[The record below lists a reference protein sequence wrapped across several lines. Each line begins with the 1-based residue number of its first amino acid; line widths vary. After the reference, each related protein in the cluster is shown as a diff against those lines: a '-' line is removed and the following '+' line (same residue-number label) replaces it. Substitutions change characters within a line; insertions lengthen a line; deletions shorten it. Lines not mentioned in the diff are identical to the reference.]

1 MSLINLQMNIAN
13 IFNRL
18 SKVAAFGLATL
29 MLMVAITPGVVAAAI
44 SQGYRS
50 NEPLT
55 AGTLVSSDKNDQ
67 SGLVIPANIDN
78 ADNLM
83 GVVVSEQDATLSVT
97 NPSDSLQVATNGSTQ
112 ALVTDIGGEI
122 KAGDSITASPVSG
135 IGMKANDNVKIVGV
149 AQADAKFNGKTTK
162 VKNKTGGEETI
173 NVGTVPVIIQ
183 VSFYVP
189 ETKKS
194 PVPEALQLF
203 VDSIAGKQV
212 ALERLVASAAIVLAA
227 VITIAILLYSAIHN
241 SMISIGRNPLAQGS
255 IYRGLWQVIITSL
268 IIFIVALASAY
279 FVLTR

>member
-1 MSLINLQMNIAN
+1 MSLINPQMNISNAIN
-13 IFNRL
+13 SL
-18 SKVAAFGLATL
+18 SKLAAMGLASL
-29 MLMVAITPGVVAAAI
+29 MLMIAITPGVVAAAI

-50 NEPLT
+50 NDSLV
-55 AGTLVSSDKNDQ
+55 AGTLVSADKSDQD
-67 SGLVIPANIDN
+67 GLVIPANIDN
-78 ADNLM
+78 ADKLV
-83 GVVVSEQDATLSVT
+83 GIVVAEQDATLSVT
-97 NPSDSLQVATNGSTQ
+97 NPSDSLQVATNGTAQ

-135 IGMKANDNVKIVGV
+135 VGMKANDNVKIVGV
-149 AQADAKFNGKTTK
+149 AQADAKFNGKTTQ
-162 VKNKTGGEETI
+162 VKNKDGKEETFK
-173 NVGTVPVIIQ
+173 VGTVPVVIQ

-194 PVPEALQLF
+194 PIPEQLQLF

-212 ALERLVASAAIVLAA
+212 PIERLVASAAIVLAA

-255 IYRGLWQVIITSL
+255 IYRGLWQVIITSFIL
-268 IIFIVALASAY
+268 FIVALGSAY